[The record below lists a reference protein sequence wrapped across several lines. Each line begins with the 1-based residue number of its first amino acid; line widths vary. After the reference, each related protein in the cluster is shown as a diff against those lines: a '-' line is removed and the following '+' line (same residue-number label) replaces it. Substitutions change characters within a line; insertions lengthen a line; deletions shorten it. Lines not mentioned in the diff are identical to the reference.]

1 MQDPSS
7 SHPTLMVRE
16 IIHQLPEEQ
25 RAVLVL
31 VCGQG
36 LSYEAAATR
45 LAVPLPTLVHRLLKA
60 RKAIAQSLD

>member
-1 MQDPSS
+1 
-7 SHPTLMVRE
+7 MVRE
-16 IIHQLPEEQ
+16 IIDQMPEEQ

-36 LSYEAAATR
+36 LSYEAAARR
-45 LAVPLPTLVHRLLKA
+45 LAMPLPTLIQGLLEA

>member
-7 SHPTLMVRE
+7 SHPALTVRE
-16 IIHQLPEEQ
+16 IIDQLSEEQ

-31 VCGQG
+31 VCGHC

-45 LAVPLPTLVHRLLKA
+45 LGVPLPTLTHRLLEA